1 VRRIIAGL
9 LATVVITGT
18 FVVLPVYAAPLP
30 QAEPVAPS
38 AEDVALGSV
47 AAPAP
52 EADVQKGTTEPVAGV
67 PTTAPVLTLQ
77 QTDVDPFS
85 MVGVSWAYD
94 RAVTDTVVQV
104 RVRDRSGKWGNWI
117 QGGTERAEVG
127 SDAESATPARGGTEP
142 LWTGPSDGVEVEIVT
157 RSGARPT
164 DVRLDLIDPGKSAAD
179 SSLETPDIRAT
190 ADAAM
195 AMPPVYSRL
204 QWGADESLRH
214 GAVQYASTIKAA
226 VVHHTAGSNDYSPD
240 QVPAIIRGMYAY
252 HTKTL
257 GWADIGYNALVD
269 KYGRIWEGRYGGL
282 SRPVVGAHAG
292 GFNTYT
298 FGVSMIGNYDVVP
311 TTQPLIDSVA
321 NIIGW
326 KLSLYGVDPHGTTAL
341 VSGGNDKYK
350 AGTVVKLPTIFGHRD
365 TGLTACPGRYGYAKL
380 PEIRTK
386 ADGQAANASFV
397 RALYKDMMG
406 RGADERGVASWTGVL
421 AAGGSRRAVSNGF
434 AKSTEY
440 RGLIIRQAYQ
450 QVLGREPDPRGVV
463 SWMNALATGTVRL
476 DTIRLALMSSAE
488 FYARGGNSNT
498 TFVNNIFQAALG
510 RNAAPAEVTYW
521 SAVRATKGAAAVI
534 HAVWGAPEA
543 GKRRVEQAYQY
554 YLGRSAG
561 GLEREHWLPVVA
573 GAGDE
578 QLREEIVASYEYFA
592 RSALRFP

>member
-1 VRRIIAGL
+1 MRRIIAGL
-9 LATVVITGT
+9 LATVAFTGT

-30 QAEPVAPS
+30 QAEPVEPS
-38 AEDVALGSV
+38 VEAVPLGSV

-77 QTDVDPFS
+77 QNDVAQFS

-94 RAVTDTVVQV
+94 AAVTDTLVQV
-104 RVRDRSGKWGNWI
+104 RVRDKGGNW
-117 QGGTERAEVG
+117 GDWMEAGTENAEDG
-127 SDAESATPARGGTEP
+127 SDAGAARIRGGSEP
-142 LWTGPSDGVEVEIVT
+142 LWTGPSDGVEVELAT
-157 RSGARPT
+157 RSGAQPT

-226 VVHHTAGSNDYSPD
+226 VVHHTAESNNYTAD

-252 HTKTL
+252 HTQSR

-269 KYGRIWEGRYGGL
+269 KFGRIWEGRYGGL
-282 SRPVVGAHAG
+282 SRPVIGAHAE

-311 TTQPLIDSVA
+311 TTEPLINSVA

-326 KLSLYGVDPHGTTAL
+326 KLSLYGVDPNGTTTL
-341 VSGGNDKYK
+341 VSGGTDKYAAGK
-350 AGTVVKLPTIFGHRD
+350 AVTFPTIIGHRD
-365 TGLTACPGRYGYAKL
+365 TKLTACPGRYGYAKL

-386 ADGQAANASFV
+386 ANGQAANASFV

-421 AAGGSRRAVSNGF
+421 AAGGSRRSVSNGF

-440 RGLIIRQAYQ
+440 RGLIIRQAYE

-488 FYARGGNSNT
+488 FYARGGNSDT
-498 TFVNNIFQAALG
+498 TFVNNIYQAALG

-521 SAVRATKGAAAVI
+521 GAVRESKGAAAVI

-561 GLEREHWLPVVA
+561 GLEREHWLPVVS

-592 RSALRFP
+592 RSAIRFP